1 MKSQYQLHW
10 TAHQCNRWALPPS
23 RVLFCHFHQ
32 GSLPQSL
39 SPLLF
44 LCQLKYKGR
53 QYENYVFCH
62 FFMQLSFEELHEY
75 NNGYSF
81 QCKIQSPK
89 STLEGILLGPITRSD
104 EREVAPNFSVH
115 SRLLSALSSFLSLFL
130 FSEIFES

>member
-1 MKSQYQLHW
+1 
-10 TAHQCNRWALPPS
+10 
-23 RVLFCHFHQ
+23 
-32 GSLPQSL
+32 
-39 SPLLF
+39 
-44 LCQLKYKGR
+44 
-53 QYENYVFCH
+53 
-62 FFMQLSFEELHEY
+62 MQLSFEELHGY